1 MIVGIGNDMIEIE
14 RILKAISRPKFLTR
28 YFTKAEL
35 NLFRDRKM
43 NPSTIAANFS
53 AKEAVT
59 KVFGTGFREF
69 GLKDVEI
76 LRNELGR
83 PYIKLYGQAKEIEKQ
98 MGIDKWHITV
108 SHTKSMVS
116 VVVLGEKYDCSKE

>member
-14 RILKAISRPKFLTR
+14 RIHKAISRPKFLTR
-28 YFTKAEL
+28 YFTNEEL
-35 NLFRDRKM
+35 DLFRDRKM

-53 AKEAVT
+53 AKEAVS
-59 KVFGTGFREF
+59 KVFGTGFKGFGPRE
-69 GLKDVEI
+69 VEI
-76 LRNELGR
+76 LRNDLGR
-83 PYIKLYGQAKEIEKQ
+83 PYINLYGQAKAIEMQ

-116 VVVLGEKYDCSKE
+116 VVVLGEKHDYS